1 MPTHKKGRQMKI
13 EKRKFRIG
21 ELAKRLGVECFVVR
35 FWEKEFAL
43 KSMRSTGRQRFYN
56 DDDLAK
62 FQTIKKLLYEE
73 GFTIAG
79 AKKQLESSRKKTA
92 GAQKTTLSSQTII
105 PARESHVAETKDEKL
120 PDQLAELQ
128 EKLMQLRELL

>member
-1 MPTHKKGRQMKI
+1 MKI

-43 KSMRSTGRQRFYN
+43 KCTRSTGRQRFYN
-56 DDDLAK
+56 EDDLIK
-62 FQTIKKLLYEE
+62 FQSIKKLLYEE

-79 AKKQLESSRKKTA
+79 AKKQLELTRKKTA
-92 GAQKTTLSSQTII
+92 GAHKINAAQSLI
-105 PARESHVAETKDEKL
+105 PARETTAEHTEEQL
-120 PDQLAELQ
+120 PDQLQELQ
-128 EKLMQLRELL
+128 EKLLQLRELL